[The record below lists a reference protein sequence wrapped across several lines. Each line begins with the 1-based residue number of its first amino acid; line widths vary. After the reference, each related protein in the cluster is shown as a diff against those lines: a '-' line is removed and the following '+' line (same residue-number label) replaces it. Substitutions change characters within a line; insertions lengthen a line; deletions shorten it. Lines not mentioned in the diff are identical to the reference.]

1 MLIGQEDGLTARDIR
16 GVNDEAPVGVLD
28 IGPSS
33 TCVQDIG
40 TFLASRGRTKGAVSR
55 RVLYFPPFENR

>member
-1 MLIGQEDGLTARDIR
+1 MLIGQEDGFTARDIR
-16 GVNDEAPVGVLD
+16 GVNDEAPVCVFD

-55 RVLYFPPFENR
+55 